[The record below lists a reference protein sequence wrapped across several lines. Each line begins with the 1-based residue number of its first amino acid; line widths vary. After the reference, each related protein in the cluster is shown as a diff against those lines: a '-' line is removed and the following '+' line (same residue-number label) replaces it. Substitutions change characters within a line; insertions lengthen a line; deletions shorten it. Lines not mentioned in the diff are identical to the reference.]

1 MALIYVP
8 EARAAARA
16 LPLLL
21 ALLLLSQAATPRAR
35 AQQEQKQQPPPEVVD
50 EEDVLRIDT
59 DLVLVEVTVTD
70 AEGKPV
76 RGLRPEDFKLY
87 DDGERREVAFVNVER
102 KSGPE
107 RPVAVVFA
115 VDVSGSMTAEEMTKL
130 RGAMR
135 A

>member
-1 MALIYVP
+1 MISTSDP
-8 EARAAARA
+8 RARGAARA

-21 ALLLLSQAATPRAR
+21 ALVLLAQAAPPRAR
-35 AQQEQKQQPPPEVVD
+35 ARQQEPKEPPPQDVMD

-76 RGLRPEDFKLY
+76 RGLKAEDFKLF

-102 KSGPE
+102 K
-107 RPVAVVFA
+107 
-115 VDVSGSMTAEEMTKL
+115 
-130 RGAMR
+130 
-135 A
+135 